1 MKTLFVTAFNPFVT
15 RNILETDV
23 SKILNRRNDL
33 RLVVF
38 CPDYKIGYFKKNF
51 KVGNVVI
58 EGIRTQTISRLD
70 VIFSY
75 IAGSLANTKTR
86 YIHQRRELYQDHN
99 YFKFL
104 TSRVLAYV
112 GCWNLVKKAIRFL
125 DNLMM
130 SNEVAEV
137 FFRKYRPDLV
147 FAGDIFH
154 GDDIKF
160 LVMAKKHGVKTIGMV
175 RSWDN
180 ITNKGFFRVR
190 PDKLLVNNEIIKA
203 EAAGYGAMKE
213 KDVVVVGMPQFD
225 HYLNEPRSR
234 REDFFRRINLD
245 PGKRLVL
252 FSPHGKRFHDTDW
265 HIMEILKNAR
275 LNSELPQDIQFLVRF
290 PPNDDVSIG
299 DFIPDDNFFIDRPA
313 HLFNSGSYRDGE
325 LDRLD
330 MVHLADS
337 LYYSDVVI
345 AYNSSLII
353 DAAAFDKPAIGVAFD
368 GWAKTPDIY
377 RSVARFMEYDHTQY
391 LLKTG
396 GLTVVRNRTDLI
408 SNLVKYLRNPSINK
422 NGRQK
427 IIETQC
433 WKYDGRAGGRIANFI
448 LEQVD
453 KI

>member
-1 MKTLFVTAFNPFVT
+1 MKTIFLTAFNPFVT

-23 SKILNRRNDL
+23 FKILNRRNGL

-38 CPDYKIGYFKKNF
+38 CPDYKAGYFKENF
-51 KVGNVVI
+51 ESGNTVI
-58 EGIRTQTISRLD
+58 EGIKTPTISRLD

-75 IAGSLANTKTR
+75 IASSLVNTKTR

-104 TSRVLAYV
+104 TSRFLARMSY
-112 GCWNLVKKAIRFL
+112 WNLVKKAVRFL
-125 DNLMM
+125 DNLTI
-130 SNEVAEV
+130 SNEVVET
-137 FFRKYRPDLV
+137 FFRKYQPDIL
-147 FAGDIFH
+147 FSGDIFH
-154 GDDIKF
+154 SDDIKF
-160 LVMAKKHGVKTIGMV
+160 LVTAKNRGVKTIGMV

-203 EAAGYGAMKE
+203 EAIKYGAIKE
-213 KDVVVVGMPQFD
+213 KNIVVVGMPQFD
-225 HYLNEPRSR
+225 YYLNEKRSS
-234 REDFFRRINLD
+234 REEFFSRINLD
-245 PGKRLVL
+245 PKRRLIL
-252 FSPHGKRFHDTDW
+252 FSPHGNRFHKTDW
-265 HIMEILKNAR
+265 HIMQMLKEAC
-275 LNSELPQDIQFLVRF
+275 LKSELPKDVQFLVRF
-290 PPNDDVSIG
+290 PPNDDVALG
-299 DFIPDDNFFIDRPA
+299 DFIPDESFHIDRPA
-313 HLFNSGSYRDGE
+313 RLFESGSYRDGE
-325 LDRLD
+325 LDKLA

-368 GWAKTPDIY
+368 GWAKSADVY

-396 GLTVVRNRTDLI
+396 GLTVVRSRTDLI
-408 SNLVKYLRNPSINK
+408 SNLVKYLKDPSINK

-427 IIETQC
+427 ILETQC
-433 WKYDGRAGGRIANFI
+433 WKYDGRAGERIADFI
-448 LEQVD
+448 LGQVG